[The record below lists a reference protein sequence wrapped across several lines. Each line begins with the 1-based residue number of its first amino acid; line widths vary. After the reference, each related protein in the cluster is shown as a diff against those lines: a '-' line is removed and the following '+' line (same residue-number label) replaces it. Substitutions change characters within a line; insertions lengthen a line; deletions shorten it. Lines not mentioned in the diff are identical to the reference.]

1 VSRLPSD
8 KAKVPT
14 AEVTRTGKQLFS
26 IDVILCGEIAI
37 AAEDTDILEKMEIV
51 VSRESVVAPT
61 RQLTFNYD
69 VNDQSSPSAPFRP
82 MA

>member
-1 VSRLPSD
+1 VPRLPSD

-61 RQLTFNYD
+61 RLTFNYD

>member
-1 VSRLPSD
+1 MPRLPSD

-14 AEVTRTGKQLFS
+14 AEDTRTGKQLFS

-37 AAEDTDILEKMEIV
+37 AAEDTDILEKIGIV

-61 RQLTFNYD
+61 RLTFNYD